1 MRPWGCRWV
10 CACNVRRREGHRRK
24 KSKGRFPLYVSI
36 CVKGRLLKPI
46 LMREPWATRTTIPPR
61 RPTPP
66 PKGRE
71 GKGAAEAPSSP
82 SVTPPLREKGVSTYI
97 GHCSD
102 LYRSRA
108 WPIVVRMRTNIGSLA
123 DHYRFHLHST
133 IGPHME
139 AIVGWTQ
146 TTIAL
151 PLHPLF
157 LLRHAPSKTPQCSAS
172 DREAQQEGKAAS
184 TGQHRDQYW

>member
-102 LYRSRA
+102 LYRSSAR
-108 WPIVVRMRTNIGSLA
+108 PIVVRMQTNIDSLA
-123 DHYRFHLHST
+123 DHYTFHRHST
-133 IGPHME
+133 IGPHMVP
-139 AIVGWTQ
+139 IVGWTQ

-151 PLHPLF
+151 PLPHY
-157 LLRHAPSKTPQCSAS
+157 SSSDTPHTKSPFSSAS
-172 DREAQQEGKAAS
+172 LSDALLKGGFVWGVSEEE
-184 TGQHRDQYW
+184 